1 MTKVK
6 KQGLTFDDV
15 LLIPQK
21 TKIVSRSTI
30 DLSTQLTPKIK
41 LKMPI
46 ISANMD
52 TVTEWRMAVAM
63 AKEGGIGII
72 HRFLPIEQEVEQVKA
87 VKKEGCLVGAAIG
100 IKKDCFE
107 RTSELIKAGADVI
120 VLDIAHGHS
129 IHLFKVL
136 KELTVKFPKMEF
148 IAGNVATAA
157 GTLDLISSGAAAVK
171 VGIGPGA
178 QCTTRI
184 VTGSGVPQLT
194 AVEDC
199 VEVAKDHGVP
209 IIADGGIRTSG
220 DITKA
225 LAAGASTVMIGSLFA
240 GCEESP
246 ALTLFRDNR
255 KFKLTRGM
263 ASLMANNDRK
273 YRDTKVLQDL
283 KSYAAEGVESVVP
296 YRGHIND
303 LLTQMLGGVRSG
315 LSYSGASNIVEL
327 WDKAEFI
334 QITQSALI
342 ESHPHDV
349 QVM

>member
-6 KQGLTFDDV
+6 QQGLTFDDV

-21 TKIVSRSTI
+21 TKIASRSSI

-41 LKMPI
+41 LRMPI

-52 TVTEWRMAVAM
+52 TVTEWRMAIQM

-72 HRFLPIEQEVEQVKA
+72 HRFLTIEQEVEQVKI

-100 IKKDCFE
+100 IKQDCFE
-107 RTSELIKAGADVI
+107 RTAALIKAGVDVI
-120 VLDIAHGHS
+120 VIDIAHGHS

-136 KELTVKFPKMEF
+136 KELTEKFPKMEF
-148 IAGNVATAA
+148 IAGNVATGA

-194 AVEDC
+194 AVENC
-199 VEVAKDHGVP
+199 VEVARDHGIP

-246 ALTLFRDNR
+246 ALTIFRDNR

-263 ASLMANNDRK
+263 ASLMANHDRK
-273 YRDTKVLQDL
+273 YRDAKIVQDL

-296 YRGHIND
+296 YRGSIAD
-303 LLTQMLGGVRSG
+303 LLAQMLGGVRSG
-315 LSYSGASNIVEL
+315 LSYSGASNITEL